1 MISIG
6 QQIEAVH
13 DEIHRRELE
22 LSRVSG
28 RMRETA
34 MYKIARLQA
43 AMTTLEAVQRSDRT
57 DQPAPEAIA

>member
-1 MISIG
+1 MISVG
-6 QQIEAVH
+6 QQIEAVQ
-13 DEIHRRELE
+13 DEIHRRELD

-43 AMTTLEAVQRSDRT
+43 AASTLEQVREQRR
-57 DQPAPEAIA
+57 AAE